1 YYARQV
7 PKSESRCTHTYRS
20 HDSQIVHVVSLELAS
35 GERDN
40 GVDSSNEASYWVES
54 IKEGAQC
61 GQSLRVL
68 IRKPYIHHHLASV
81 VFM

>member
-1 YYARQV
+1 
-7 PKSESRCTHTYRS
+7 PKSESKRTCMYRS

-40 GVDSSNEASYWVES
+40 GVDSSNEASYWVERV
-54 IKEGAQC
+54 KEGAQH

-68 IRKPYIHHHLASV
+68 IRKLYIHRHSASV